1 MGLTTW
7 YIDTQIDLLLN
18 DGDDEVMNNVGD
30 GFLLL
35 MRENKKEEGGEGR

>member
-7 YIDTQIDLLLN
+7 YIDTQIDLLLT

-35 MRENKKEEGGEGR
+35 MREKRKEEGGEGR